1 MDSARAVFG
10 SMLPA
15 LLEAWEERP
24 LADPVSVLR
33 FADVVWVWA
42 CAGAAMLPAMR
53 AIVTAMGVA
62 IFAALGV
69 STVYLSEGATVG
81 GGFHSPSSSSIGT
94 FLSLSTCEKL
104 SHNTCHINIV

>member
-33 FADVVWVWA
+33 FADVVWA

-62 IFAALGV
+62 IFAGLGV

-104 SHNTCHINIV
+104 SHNTYHINIV